1 MNTTQVPSHSRDSR
15 QHAFTLVELLVVIAI
30 IVILAALLLP
40 ALSRTKRKALNITC
54 VGQLKQL
61 GIATRLY
68 AEDQDGKLPVA
79 EPLPS
84 NPANPQKPLPRIS
97 EVLGPYASK
106 AATTNLTASVFK
118 CPGDRAWFFEA
129 EGSSYQWNEWL
140 NGKRIDLGEVNS
152 GHGIAVSNGVV
163 LWETNFTFAH
173 AAVTTSLLVD
183 YDEFHP
189 RPPKSGRNVVYMDGH
204 AATFAPP
211 PLP

>member
-1 MNTTQVPSHSRDSR
+1 MHTTHIPLHSGDPR

-30 IVILAALLLP
+30 IGILAALLLP
-40 ALSRTKRKALNITC
+40 ALSRAKRQALNITC
-54 VGQLKQL
+54 VSQLKQL

-68 AEDQDGKLPVA
+68 AEDNGGKLPVA

-84 NPANPQKPLPRIS
+84 NPENPQNPLPRIS
-97 EVLGPYASK
+97 GVLGPYAGK
-106 AATTNLTASVFK
+106 AATTNVTASVFK
-118 CPGDRAWFFEA
+118 CPSDKAWFFEA

-163 LWETNFTFAH
+163 AWETNFTIAH
-173 AAVTTSLLVD
+173 AAETTPLLVD
-183 YDEFHP
+183 YDDFHP

-204 AATFAPP
+204 AATFVPP